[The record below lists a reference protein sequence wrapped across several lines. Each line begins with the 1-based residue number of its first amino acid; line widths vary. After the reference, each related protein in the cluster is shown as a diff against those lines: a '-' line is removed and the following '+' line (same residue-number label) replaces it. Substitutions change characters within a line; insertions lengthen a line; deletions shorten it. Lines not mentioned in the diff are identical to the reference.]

1 MVVATHGQYTK
12 HANMDRRFLEIMYQQ
27 WSQGMTDYAH
37 RWIDFVEMAAKVNGT
52 TADQI
57 MKELQKCHWFI
68 KGD

>member
-1 MVVATHGQYTK
+1 
-12 HANMDRRFLEIMYQQ
+12 MDRRFLEIMYQQ